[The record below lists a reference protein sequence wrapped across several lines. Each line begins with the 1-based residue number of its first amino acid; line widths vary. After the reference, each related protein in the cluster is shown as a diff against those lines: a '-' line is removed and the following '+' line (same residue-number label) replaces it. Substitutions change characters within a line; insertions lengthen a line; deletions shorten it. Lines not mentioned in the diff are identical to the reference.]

1 MKKFLFARF
10 TALVLAAA
18 STAFAADM
26 PEWLWFEK
34 TDGTDIRFFRKVFS
48 VQGRVSKAELV
59 ATADDKLE
67 VFLNGER
74 VLQNNSWQNP
84 VKVDLTGKFVSGQNV
99 LAIRA
104 ENRGSSP
111 AGAFAKL
118 EITSNKGK
126 TFIVTDAS
134 WKASAK
140 EEPNW
145 NRSSFDDS
153 AWAAPESLGKL

>member
-1 MKKFLFARF
+1 MPRSGIPSAFDSMKKFLFARF

-67 VFLNGER
+67 VFLKGER
-74 VLQNNSWQNP
+74 VLQKMWARNP
-84 VKVDLTGKFVSGQNV
+84 VRAARSRKSVSGQNV
-99 LAIRA
+99 PAIRA
-104 ENRGSSP
+104 ENRASSP
-111 AGAFAKL
+111 AAAFAKL
-118 EITSNKGK
+118 EITSN
-126 TFIVTDAS
+126 
-134 WKASAK
+134 
-140 EEPNW
+140 
-145 NRSSFDDS
+145 
-153 AWAAPESLGKL
+153 